1 MAMFLISCI
10 ESQRVCFTYARKWRP
25 KRMIKSRLMLPTTIE
40 GQPDWE
46 FMEQYVRNIES
57 AQILKYLSSINSRMA

>member
-1 MAMFLISCI
+1 
-10 ESQRVCFTYARKWRP
+10 
-25 KRMIKSRLMLPTTIE
+25 MLPTTIE